1 VGSYI
6 LRRLLIS
13 IPVLVGITIA
23 GFFALSLTPGDPIT
37 ARMSPSVLARLSPEA
52 IALARHQ
59 LGLDAPIPIRYLTWL
74 AGVVQGDFG
83 YSVVTGK
90 RITDEVL
97 PRLGPTLLLMS
108 TATTIGLVVG
118 IPLGVVSAIRQH
130 GRIDVALTT
139 IALMMAATPTFVI
152 GLLGIYVF
160 AVDLHVLPPGNM
172 TTLGS
177 AFSIGDVAAHLVLP
191 ATILGLA
198 NASPLMRYTRASM
211 IEVLGSEYLTTA
223 RSKGLANSVVVVRHG
238 LRNALIPIITLV
250 GLLLPDLVG
259 GAIITEQ
266 VFAWPGMGQL
276 AVRAAS
282 DRDPALMMGVILIV
296 SVAVLFS
303 NLLADVAYGV
313 ADPRIRYE
321 RAR

>member
-1 VGSYI
+1 MGTYI

-13 IPVLVGITIA
+13 IPVLFGITIA

-59 LGLDAPIPIRYLTWL
+59 LGLDQPIPIRYLTWL
-74 AGVVQGDFG
+74 AGVLQGDFG

-90 RITDEVL
+90 KISEEVL
-97 PRLGPTLLLMS
+97 PRIGPTLLLM
-108 TATTIGLVVG
+108 ATSMVIGVVVG
-118 IPLGVVSAIRQH
+118 IPLGVITALRERSK
-130 GRIDVALTT
+130 IDTSLTT
-139 IALMMAATPTFVI
+139 AGLLMAATPTFVL
-152 GLLGIYVF
+152 GLLAIYFF
-160 AVDLHVLPPGNM
+160 AVDLKVLPTGNM
-172 TTLGS
+172 VTLGEP
-177 AFSIGDVAAHLVLP
+177 FSVGDLLAHLVLP

-198 NASPLMRYTRASM
+198 NASLLMRYTRASM
-211 IEVLGSEYLTTA
+211 IEVLASDYLTTA
-223 RSKGLANSVVVVRHG
+223 RSKGLIDSAVILRHA

-266 VFAWPGMGQL
+266 VFAWPGMGRL

-282 DRDPALMMGVILIV
+282 DRDPALMMGIILIV
-296 SVAVLFS
+296 SIAVLLS
-303 NLLADVAYGV
+303 NLLADVGYAV
-313 ADPRIRYE
+313 ADPRIRYD
-321 RAR
+321 RS

>member
-1 VGSYI
+1 MGTYI

-13 IPVLVGITIA
+13 IPVLFGITIA

-59 LGLDAPIPIRYLTWL
+59 LGLDQPIPIRYLTWL
-74 AGVVQGDFG
+74 AGVLQGDFG

-90 RITDEVL
+90 KISEEVL
-97 PRLGPTLLLMS
+97 PRIGPTLLLM
-108 TATTIGLVVG
+108 ATSMVIGVVVG
-118 IPLGVVSAIRQH
+118 IPLGVITALRERSK
-130 GRIDVALTT
+130 IDTSLTT
-139 IALMMAATPTFVI
+139 AGLLMAATPTFVL
-152 GLLGIYVF
+152 GLLAIYFF
-160 AVDLHVLPPGNM
+160 AVDLKVLPTGNM
-172 TTLGS
+172 VTLGEP
-177 AFSIGDVAAHLVLP
+177 FSVGDLLAHLVLP

-198 NASPLMRYTRASM
+198 NASLLMRYTRASM
-211 IEVLGSEYLTTA
+211 IEVLASDYLTTA
-223 RSKGLANSVVVVRHG
+223 RSKGLIDSAVIMRHA

-266 VFAWPGMGQL
+266 VFAWPGMGRL

-282 DRDPALMMGVILIV
+282 DRDPALMMGIILIV
-296 SVAVLFS
+296 SIAVLLS
-303 NLLADVAYGV
+303 NLLADVGYAV
-313 ADPRIRYE
+313 ADPRIRYD
-321 RAR
+321 RS